1 MKLKSFILKLDSF
14 IPYRI
19 SVTSNRISRLIAS
32 IYSERFGLSIP
43 EWRVIAILGDRNQET
58 ASELVERT
66 AMDKVAVSRAVS
78 SLVKKKLVRR
88 NALQHDG
95 RFTLLR
101 LSLAGRRVYEEI
113 GPLAL
118 DLEKDVL
125 DNLSQEDI
133 QTLHRILDQLGAK
146 LDEMEIVHSRAGA

>member
-118 DLEKDVL
+118 DLENDVL

>member
-14 IPYRI
+14 IPYRL
-19 SVTSNRISRLIAS
+19 SVTSNRISRVIAS
-32 IYSERFGLSIP
+32 IYSSRFGLSIP
-43 EWRVIAILGDRNQET
+43 EWRVIAVLGDSKEQT
-58 ASELVERT
+58 AKELVDRT

-88 NALQHDG
+88 YAVQHDG
-95 RFTLLR
+95 RFTMLR

-118 DLEKDVL
+118 NLEKEVL
-125 DNLSQEDI
+125 GNLSLEDT
-133 QTLHRILDQLGAK
+133 QTLHRILDQLGVT
-146 LDEMEIVHSRAGA
+146 LVEMETAHTDSSD